1 MRCPGLETLAR
12 LSEGR
17 LPAPERERLLEH
29 LADCDECRQIAVGMG
44 SGEKATTRRISKP
57 ANRLPWGVAAA
68 IAAAA
73 LIGFAFWRTHHGAAP
88 DARAGRRQESAS
100 SSDPVK
106 TVEPATPAQPKPAP
120 PKPEPV
126 KPEPPKP
133 EPPKPEPVKPEPPQ
147 PEPPNPE
154 PPKPPP
160 DRTEPPKPDPV
171 KPPPK
176 VRDASVLASV
186 RLLDVTGEI
195 AASKKRV
202 ANAAILHDTL
212 TASTNAAFRVD
223 GDTVFLKRG
232 TVASLGRDAD
242 TMCLFVHVGEALVES
257 SGARWQFADDATTLT
272 GEAFVTPAGVVL
284 ASELESKESAKR
296 LGPFAAFRPRHKTW
310 LFEDF
315 ADKPVGFEAGVA
327 QGGVVAAWVP
337 LPRPAPWSRRLSV
350 RLRVRTNA
358 PSVQVGMRFQTRD
371 VSLPWAAI
379 VPVKKGDW
387 QELVVNGKQFGGG
400 PTGAKEPAAGESL
413 VELGFSIDP
422 LLVGGK
428 AGPTLEIDDVVLTD
442 PETEGERK

>member
-1 MRCPGLETLAR
+1 MKCPGLESIAR
-12 LSEGR
+12 LSDGR

-29 LADCDECRQIAVGMG
+29 LADCDECRQVAVGMG

-57 ANRLPWGVAAA
+57 ANRFPLAAAGA
-68 IAAAA
+68 IAAAT
-73 LIGFAFWRTHHGAAP
+73 LIAFAFWRTHHGGVP
-88 DARAGRRQESAS
+88 DAGTGRRQESAS
-100 SSDPVK
+100 SSEPAK
-106 TVEPATPAQPKPAP
+106 FVEPGTPAAPKPAP

-133 EPPKPEPVKPEPPQ
+133 EPPKPEPVKPEPVK
-147 PEPPNPE
+147 PEPPKPE
-154 PPKPPP
+154 PTKPPP

-176 VRDASVLASV
+176 VRDASALASV

-202 ANAAILHDTL
+202 LNAAVLHDTL

-223 GDTVFLKRG
+223 GDLVLLKKG

-242 TMCLFVHVGEALVES
+242 TLCLFVQSGEVLVES
-257 SGARWQFADDATTLT
+257 SGARWQFGEDATALT
-272 GEAFVTPAGVVL
+272 GAVFVTPAGAVL
-284 ASELESKESAKR
+284 ASELEAKESAKR
-296 LGPFAAFRPRHKTW
+296 LNPFAGFRPRHKTW

-315 ADKPVGFEAGVA
+315 ASKPAGFEPGLA
-327 QGGVVAAWVP
+327 QGGVVGAWVA

-350 RLRVRTNA
+350 RFRIRTNA
-358 PSVQVGMRFQTRD
+358 PSVQVGMRFEKRD
-371 VSLPWAAI
+371 FSLPWAAI
-379 VPVKKGDW
+379 VSVKKGDW
-387 QELVVNGKQFGGG
+387 QEVVVSGKQLGGG

-442 PETEGERK
+442 PDTEGEKK